1 MKRKAFLA
9 KVLAAAVAVTSVLP
23 GGLIA
28 EAATIKNET
37 KRTDWEANAGANW
50 GPAAEGE
57 SAFDGKLNVGGFQ
70 SWHFK
75 AREVTG
81 TSNNNDDFMAD
92 DAPSLAIANDINIA
106 TVAGSDAREL
116 TFDLYPYR
124 GTIANM
130 RFAIMLKYVDAENW
144 AALGHDPGGWYY
156 QYRVGDD
163 KSYTSVFS
171 ELHSLEEEKYTR
183 VKLTYAESNKINIE
197 MTKLQ
202 EGPEVDGKPTLVPA
216 ENETPVTMEL
226 QQESLATLR
235 TVAEE
240 KATEAGESSPK
251 ICFGFKGGVYNGTI
265 TELNIVN
272 TRTNADCDPG
282 EDRVLGFN
290 NCGWAWVN
298 EATKGTFDSENPIG
312 GLNYVTVDGGES
324 GKTVYVSD
332 TTGFEEGTVSAVL
345 RPYTVNAQGEAIA
358 TTQAFYLDAKYTP
371 AGENSAA
378 TGIKAGFNGTKWGYQ
393 IGNAA
398 FVAKDAVTLTPMGRQ
413 DYTVSIEV
421 TKDEKLIASVTP
433 VVAEGEEATTY
444 DIVTAA
450 DNVSVADL
458 AAGSVGVTAGAGLS
472 LRVRDF
478 DYTHEITRTAPE
490 LQTTVNTIETE
501 TKNNAEFT
509 YYKENW
515 ETFVEVLNDAKTF
528 LAPEDD
534 VDASEASSKNTA
546 LTSAYNTL
554 KSEGTVSKT
563 ELENALNTAKDGKV
577 ESDYTA
583 DSWTAF
589 QNKLKEA
596 TDLIAKINAKN
607 ELIEKSKVTT
617 AITNMGTAAEVLVEV
632 PASAEE
638 KAGLQNLVNEAG
650 SVKDTEKDLYDTAL
664 WNAFVAAREEA
675 KAVSEKANASKRE
688 VADALAKLQDAKN
701 NLVPRKASAEET
713 AAFKGEVDKIKASAN
728 KKYTAESLKV
738 YQDAL
743 AAAEKLLTDGNVT
756 KKALD
761 EALAKLQAAKAALKE
776 VTDNGNI
783 TPNPPAPTPVLTP
796 GATKTIANATYK
808 VLDADKKTVELTKGD
823 IKAKSEKIDK
833 VKIDGID
840 CTVVSIGANA
850 FKGAKNLTSV
860 TIGSG
865 VTSIGKNAFAGA
877 KKLKSVVVGKAVKTI
892 GASAFSG
899 CKKLA
904 KVTFKG
910 TAVSK
915 IQGKAFK
922 GTAKKVTVKIPKSLK
937 KNKKKATAFKKKLT
951 KAGMSKKLKLK

>member
-23 GGLIA
+23 SGLVA

-37 KRTDWEANAGANW
+37 KRTDWEANAEASW

-75 AREVTG
+75 ATEATG
-81 TSNNNDDFMAD
+81 NHNNNGDFTAS
-92 DAPSLAIANDINIA
+92 DAPSLAIADAINIA
-106 TVAGSDAREL
+106 TVEGADAREL
-116 TFDLYPYR
+116 TFDLYPYQ
-124 GTIANM
+124 GTIANI

-144 AALGHDPGGWYY
+144 ASLGHDPEGWYY
-156 QYRVGDD
+156 EYRIGDNT
-163 KSYTSVFS
+163 SYTSKFS
-171 ELHSLEEEKYTR
+171 ELHSLDEERYTR
-183 VKLTYAESNKINIE
+183 VKLTYTASDTINIE

-216 ENETPVTMEL
+216 ENETPVTKEL

-235 TVAEE
+235 TVAEQ
-240 KATEAGESSPK
+240 KATEAGESGPK
-251 ICFGFKGGVYNGTI
+251 ICFGFKGGTWDGSI

-272 TRTNADCDPG
+272 VRTNADCASG
-282 EDRVLGFN
+282 EDRVLAFN
-290 NCGWAWVN
+290 NCGWEWVN

-312 GLNYVTVDGGES
+312 GVNYVTIDGGAS
-324 GKTVYVSD
+324 GRTVYEGS

-345 RPYTVNAQGEAIA
+345 RPYTVNAQGEAVE

-371 AGENSAA
+371 AGEGTTA
-378 TGIKAGFNGTKWGYQ
+378 TGIKVGFNGTKWGYQ
-393 IGNAA
+393 IGDAA
-398 FVAKDAVTLTPMGRQ
+398 FVAKDAVTLAPMGRQ
-413 DYTVSIEV
+413 DYTVSLEV

-433 VVAEGEEATTY
+433 VAAEGEETTTY

-478 DYTHEITRTAPE
+478 DYTHEIIRTTPA
-490 LQTTVNTIETE
+490 LQTTVDTIETE

-515 ETFVEVLNDAKTF
+515 ETFVAELNAAKTF
-528 LAPEDD
+528 LEPDDD
-534 VDASEASSKNTA
+534 VDADEAATKNTA
-546 LTSAYNTL
+546 LTTAYNTL
-554 KSEGTVSKT
+554 KNEGTVSKT
-563 ELENALNTAKDGKV
+563 ELENALNAAKNGKV

-583 DSWTAF
+583 ESWTEF

-617 AITNMGTAAEVLVEV
+617 AITNMETAADVLVEV

-638 KAGLQNLVNEAG
+638 KAGLQNLVNEAV

-664 WNAFVAAREEA
+664 WDAFVAAREEA
-675 KAVSEKANASKRE
+675 KTVSEKANASKKE
-688 VADALAKLQDAKN
+688 VADALAKLQAAKSS
-701 NLVPRKASAEET
+701 LVPRKASEEET

-743 AAAEKLLTDGNVT
+743 AAAEKLLADGNAT

-776 VTDNGNI
+776 DTGSVT
-783 TPNPPAPTPVLTP
+783 PKPPVPTPGLKK
-796 GATKTIANATYK
+796 GETKTVGNATYK

-823 IKAKSEKIDK
+823 AKAKSAKIDK

-860 TIGSG
+860 TIGTG
-865 VTSIGKNAFAGA
+865 VTSIGKNAFASA

>member
-23 GGLIA
+23 SGLVA

-37 KRTDWEANAGANW
+37 KRTDWEANAEASW

-75 AREVTG
+75 ATEATG
-81 TSNNNDDFMAD
+81 NHNNNGDFTAS
-92 DAPSLAIANDINIA
+92 DAPSLAIADAINIA
-106 TVAGSDAREL
+106 TVEGADAREL
-116 TFDLYPYR
+116 TFDLYPYQ
-124 GTIANM
+124 GTIANI

-144 AALGHDPGGWYY
+144 ASLGHDPKGWYY
-156 QYRVGDD
+156 EYRIGDD
-163 KSYTSVFS
+163 TSYTSKFS
-171 ELHSLEEEKYTR
+171 ELHSLDEERYTR
-183 VKLTYAESNKINIE
+183 VKLTYTASDTINIE

-216 ENETPVTMEL
+216 ENETPVTKEL
-226 QQESLATLR
+226 QQDSLATLR
-235 TVAEE
+235 TVAEQ
-240 KATEAGESSPK
+240 KATEAGESGPK
-251 ICFGFKGGVYNGTI
+251 ICFGFKGGTWDGSI

-272 TRTNADCDPG
+272 VRTNADCDPG
-282 EDRVLGFN
+282 EDRVLAFN
-290 NCGWAWVN
+290 NCGWEWVN

-312 GLNYVTVDGGES
+312 GVNYVTIDGGVS
-324 GKTVYVSD
+324 GKTVYEGS

-345 RPYTVNAQGEAIA
+345 RPYTVNAQGEAVA
-358 TTQAFYLDAKYTP
+358 ATQAFYLDAKYTP
-371 AGENSAA
+371 AGEATTA
-378 TGIKAGFNGTKWGYQ
+378 TGIKVGFNGTKWGYQ
-393 IGNAA
+393 IGDAT
-398 FVAKDAVTLTPMGRQ
+398 FVAKDAVTLAPMGRQ
-413 DYTVSIEV
+413 DYTVSLEV

-433 VVAEGEEATTY
+433 VVAEGEETTTY
-444 DIVTAA
+444 DIVSAA

-478 DYTHEITRTAPE
+478 DYTHEITRTTPA
-490 LQTTVNTIETE
+490 LQTTVDTIETE

-515 ETFVEVLNDAKTF
+515 ETFVAELNAAKTF
-528 LAPEDD
+528 LEPDDD
-534 VDASEASSKNTA
+534 VDADEAATKNTA
-546 LTSAYNTL
+546 LTTAYNTL
-554 KSEGTVSKT
+554 KNEGTVSKT
-563 ELENALNTAKDGKV
+563 ELENALNAAKNGKV

-583 DSWTAF
+583 ESWTEF

-617 AITNMGTAAEVLVEV
+617 AITNMETAADVLVEV

-638 KAGLQNLVNEAG
+638 KAGLQNLVNEAV

-664 WNAFVAAREEA
+664 WDAFVAAREEA
-675 KAVSEKANASKRE
+675 KTVSEKANASKKE
-688 VADALAKLQDAKN
+688 VADALAKLQAAKSS
-701 NLVPRKASAEET
+701 LVPRKASEEET

-743 AAAEKLLTDGNVT
+743 AAAEKLLADGNAT

-776 VTDNGNI
+776 DTGSVT
-783 TPNPPAPTPVLTP
+783 PKPPVPTPGLKK
-796 GATKTIANATYK
+796 GETKTVGNATYK

-823 IKAKSEKIDK
+823 AKAKSAKIDK

-860 TIGSG
+860 TIGTG
-865 VTSIGKNAFAGA
+865 VTSIGKNAFASA